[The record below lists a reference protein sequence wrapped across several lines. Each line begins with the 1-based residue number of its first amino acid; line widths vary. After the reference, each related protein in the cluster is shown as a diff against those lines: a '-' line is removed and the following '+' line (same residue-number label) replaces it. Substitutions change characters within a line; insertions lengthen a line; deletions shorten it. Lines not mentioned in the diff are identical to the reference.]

1 MFNYFKHYFKKIF
14 FKKKYSRIVQ
24 KQGTVGSRIW
34 AVGRW
39 AAVYCPSSA
48 ERGSPIYP
56 VNLHSKEAA
65 DRSRCDRS
73 SATYGPV
80 PGGNS

>member
-1 MFNYFKHYFKKIF
+1 MHHTKTRDGETAGF
-14 FKKKYSRIVQ
+14 
-24 KQGTVGSRIW
+24 GL
-34 AVGRW
+34 W

-56 VNLHSKEAA
+56 VSTHSKEAA
-65 DRSRCDRS
+65 DRSRCDPS
-73 SATYGPV
+73 SAAYGPV